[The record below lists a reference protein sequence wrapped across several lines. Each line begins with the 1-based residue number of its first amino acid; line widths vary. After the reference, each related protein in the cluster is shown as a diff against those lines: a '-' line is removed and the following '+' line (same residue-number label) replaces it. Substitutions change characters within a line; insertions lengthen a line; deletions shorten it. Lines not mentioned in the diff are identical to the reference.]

1 MEIKDFTSHYHLVYE
16 KKIPSRGIV
25 KIDINVFAPRDEIS
39 SAFNEV
45 VKIIKEDILS
55 RPDD

>member
-16 KKIPSRGIV
+16 KKISPRGII

-39 SAFNEV
+39 GAFDEV
-45 VKIIKEDILS
+45 EKIFKEDICS
-55 RPDD
+55 RSDD